1 MYYNFLTFLLGVI
14 TSFSLPPYN
23 FLLLNFLT
31 FPILFLILV
40 NNKKQTNSSWSSF
53 KIGWFFGIGYFISN
67 IYWIVYSLTFDEI
80 FKFIIPFALIIIPSF
95 LGLFYGLITLLSSKF
110 KLEKNFSSI
119 LVFSLTFAII
129 EFFRGFILGGF
140 PWNLIV
146 YSLTN
151 FLESLQILSI
161 TGTYSLNLICITF
174 FLLPLML
181 IFKKSIRFK
190 ILLTTFILITLIFN
204 QLYGYW
210 KIKTDEKYY
219 SEFNDLIIKIISPKI
234 SIDRFFDSNE
244 DLTIIEEIVKLSN
257 PNDAQ
262 KTIFV
267 FPEGALSGF
276 DFEGLKYFKEIFIN
290 NYSKNHKIIMGINT
304 VRNNNTY
311 NSMVVLDNQLNLL
324 SEYNKIKLVPFG
336 EFLPLEKFL
345 KKFGLKKIT
354 EGYEPFNAGKLR
366 KQINVKNTN
375 FSFVPLICYE
385 IIYSGKIGKNFN
397 DINFIVNISEDG
409 WFGDSIG
416 PHQHFSHSIFRAIEE
431 GKNIIRSANNG
442 ISAYID
448 GNGII
453 IAKLESTQR
462 GVIEVNKYKKI
473 NETIFSKFG
482 NKLFFY
488 FILFYISLIFLNY
501 KKRERL

>member
-1 MYYNFLTFLLGVI
+1 MYYNFLPFLLGVI

-181 IFKKSIRFK
+181 IFKKSIRFFK
-190 ILLTTFILITLIFN
+190 FTL
-204 QLYGYW
+204 
-210 KIKTDEKYY
+210 
-219 SEFNDLIIKIISPKI
+219 
-234 SIDRFFDSNE
+234 
-244 DLTIIEEIVKLSN
+244 
-257 PNDAQ
+257 
-262 KTIFV
+262 
-267 FPEGALSGF
+267 
-276 DFEGLKYFKEIFIN
+276 
-290 NYSKNHKIIMGINT
+290 SK
-304 VRNNNTY
+304 VY
-311 NSMVVLDNQLNLL
+311 
-324 SEYNKIKLVPFG
+324 
-336 EFLPLEKFL
+336 
-345 KKFGLKKIT
+345 
-354 EGYEPFNAGKLR
+354 
-366 KQINVKNTN
+366 
-375 FSFVPLICYE
+375 
-385 IIYSGKIGKNFN
+385 
-397 DINFIVNISEDG
+397 
-409 WFGDSIG
+409 
-416 PHQHFSHSIFRAIEE
+416 
-431 GKNIIRSANNG
+431 
-442 ISAYID
+442 
-448 GNGII
+448 
-453 IAKLESTQR
+453 
-462 GVIEVNKYKKI
+462 
-473 NETIFSKFG
+473 
-482 NKLFFY
+482 
-488 FILFYISLIFLNY
+488 
-501 KKRERL
+501 

>member
-1 MYYNFLTFLLGVI
+1 MYYNFLPFLLGVI

-219 SEFNDLIIKIISPKI
+219 PIL
-234 SIDRFFDSNE
+234 
-244 DLTIIEEIVKLSN
+244 
-257 PNDAQ
+257 
-262 KTIFV
+262 
-267 FPEGALSGF
+267 
-276 DFEGLKYFKEIFIN
+276 
-290 NYSKNHKIIMGINT
+290 
-304 VRNNNTY
+304 
-311 NSMVVLDNQLNLL
+311 
-324 SEYNKIKLVPFG
+324 
-336 EFLPLEKFL
+336 
-345 KKFGLKKIT
+345 
-354 EGYEPFNAGKLR
+354 
-366 KQINVKNTN
+366 
-375 FSFVPLICYE
+375 
-385 IIYSGKIGKNFN
+385 
-397 DINFIVNISEDG
+397 
-409 WFGDSIG
+409 
-416 PHQHFSHSIFRAIEE
+416 HSIFSGHKTWKEKVSRALGLETQALPNSVLDEVKQKIY
-431 GKNIIRSANNG
+431 ANQKQKAELDLKKASNW
-442 ISAYID
+442 SEKFQA
-448 GNGII
+448 
-453 IAKLESTQR
+453 
-462 GVIEVNKYKKI
+462 YKKMGDFICHI
-473 NETIFSKFG
+473 NFA
-482 NKLFFY
+482 LFDCC
-488 FILFYISLIFLNY
+488 SC
-501 KKRERL
+501 RECYA